1 MGNKQSNE
9 DLSKP
14 LTEEKILEI
23 SRKTNLTRDEV
34 LKWHSEFLR
43 DCPNG
48 KLEKKLFIN
57 IYKQSFPMGDATKFC
72 KICFMAFDKDK
83 SGYIDFY
90 EFISTIG
97 IFAKG
102 NIQDKLKLAFD
113 IYDYNDDG
121 YIERKEAEQIVSVNS

>member
-1 MGNKQSNE
+1 
-9 DLSKP
+9 
-14 LTEEKILEI
+14 
-23 SRKTNLTRDEV
+23 
-34 LKWHSEFLR
+34 
-43 DCPNG
+43 
-48 KLEKKLFIN
+48 
-57 IYKQSFPMGDATKFC
+57 
-72 KICFMAFDKDK
+72 MAFDKDK

>member
-90 EFISTIG
+90 ELIG

>member
-121 YIERKEAEQIVSVNS
+121 FIERKEAEQIVSVNS